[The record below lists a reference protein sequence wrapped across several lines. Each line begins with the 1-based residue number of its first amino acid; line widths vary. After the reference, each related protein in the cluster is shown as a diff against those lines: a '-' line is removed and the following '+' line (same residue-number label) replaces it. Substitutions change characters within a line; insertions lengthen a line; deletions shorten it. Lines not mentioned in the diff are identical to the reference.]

1 MQIRSKRIVSG
12 ILVVFIVLSVLGISY
27 KLPNGGELLNFYNEN
42 LIFKTKNINQNTS
55 TYSFATTESE
65 KDEIINRG
73 VLRCNFDFT
82 GSTTNNFVIN
92 TILDC
97 SGVKTTNGDT
107 IKASDLTGK
116 TSTNALQ
123 IKGGENFFENEEET
137 GAIYLIKFV
146 ISAVIDTESSL
157 AKAIKQLQYD
167 VNNSEKYKQFYEHYD
182 SYGNEDSYR
191 AKLEQD
197 NYDISDADLSAMKD
211 EADRVVKIAENCFKA
226 IDEVDVDKRIH
237 TNNNAYYTQTE
248 ELLGY
253 AKDFIKS
260 VSYDESNKI
269 FMVNTET
276 AKNIANNKLN
286 IGRLLFAAIDSS
298 VHVIQRSTYMVIDKY
313 ETKINEVKNNTE
325 YKDVNEWYEKYKKVN
340 PEKMVIN
347 KQCGKKHALDD
358 DTTLKD
364 IYCYS
369 DKDYEYTTLKLFVS
383 KVAEVIPYENENVF
397 RLILGENTLKS
408 DDETLQSEN
417 TYQILETDAQKLYW
431 EDNNLV
437 FEIPI
442 KFPTYVVLQKE
453 DGTFTKEVIKSF
465 RASNT
470 YKNPD
475 YLKTTDAS

>member
-82 GSTTNNFVIN
+82 GSTTNNFAIN

-107 IKASDLTGK
+107 IKASDLTDK

-123 IKGGENFFENEEET
+123 IKGGENFFKNEGET
-137 GAIYLIKFV
+137 GAIYLIKFD
-146 ISAVIDTESSL
+146 ISADIDTDTESSL
-157 AKAIKQLQYD
+157 AKAIKQLKYD
-167 VNNSEKYKQFYEHYD
+167 VDRSEKYKQFY
-182 SYGNEDSYR
+182 GNDDSYR
-191 AKLEQD
+191 AKLKQD
-197 NYDISDADLSAMKD
+197 NDQLSNYDLLAMKN
-211 EADRVVKIAENCFKA
+211 EADRVVEIAKNCFNA
-226 IDEVDVDKRIH
+226 IDKVDVEGKI
-237 TNNNAYYTQTE
+237 NKKSAYYTQTK
-248 ELLGY
+248 ELLAY
-253 AKDFIKS
+253 VEIFINS
-260 VSYDESNKI
+260 VIYENNSFE
-269 FMVNTET
+269 VNNEE
-276 AKNIANNKLN
+276 AKNIKNNALN
-286 IGRLLFAAIDSS
+286 VGRLLFAAIDSS
-298 VHVIQRSTYMVIDKY
+298 VHVIQRSTCMVIKAY
-313 ETKINEVKNNTE
+313 PTKLNAVKNNTE
-325 YKDVNEWYEKYKKVN
+325 YEDVNKWYNTYTKVN
-340 PEKMVIN
+340 PNKMVSDKKYG
-347 KQCGKKHALDD
+347 KQYALKSDQK
-358 DTTLKD
+358 LKD

-369 DKDYEYTTLKLFVS
+369 NYDSMSDYEYTTLKLFVS
-383 KVAEVIPYENENVF
+383 KVAEVIPYENENVLF
-397 RLILGENTLKS
+397 SLTLGENTLKS

-431 EDNNLV
+431 EDSNLV

-442 KFPTYVVLQKE
+442 KFPKYVVLQKE
-453 DGTFTKEVIKSF
+453 DGTITKEVIKSF
-465 RASNT
+465 RASNI

-475 YLKTTDAS
+475 YLETTDAS